1 MYSMGNTRAI
11 GNATIAR
18 ERSIIPERGTVTYGE
33 RALKRE
39 EYVRW
44 VYRGMAQTGQKGY
57 FGYSMRLRPRKP
69 KAEGTAPLFLSRPLL
84 LSNLR
89 LIRCFN

>member
-57 FGYSMRLRPRKP
+57 FGYSMRLRPRKS
-69 KAEGTAPLFLSRPLL
+69 KASAPLFLSRPLL

>member
-44 VYRGMAQTGQKGY
+44 VYRSMAQTGQKGY

-69 KAEGTAPLFLSRPLL
+69 QAEGTATLFLSRPLL
-84 LSNLR
+84 LSNLG